1 MKLTEPYRVEKFS
14 PGRFIFIS
22 SKFRK
27 IIQKIGPT
35 VQRKKS
41 KNRFNRFFS
50 GPANWSERLKKAI
63 CVETRRKRK
72 RQLREF
78 RVKRGKAWW
87 KRKKNI
93 FLIQMKVLIWLKQ
106 NQRLRNFKII
116 YFPNRALAH
125 IINGEARISSHLLC
139 CYRESNSRQLSCPY
153 FDGP

>member
-41 KNRFNRFFS
+41 KNRFNRFFFWTS
-50 GPANWSERLKKAI
+50 KLERAAEKAI

-78 RVKRGKAWW
+78 RVKKGKGLM
-87 KRKKNI
+87 KKKEKHFFDLNE
-93 FLIQMKVLIWLKQ
+93 
-106 NQRLRNFKII
+106 
-116 YFPNRALAH
+116 
-125 IINGEARISSHLLC
+125 G
-139 CYRESNSRQLSCPY
+139 SNLVGAKSKT
-153 FDGP
+153 